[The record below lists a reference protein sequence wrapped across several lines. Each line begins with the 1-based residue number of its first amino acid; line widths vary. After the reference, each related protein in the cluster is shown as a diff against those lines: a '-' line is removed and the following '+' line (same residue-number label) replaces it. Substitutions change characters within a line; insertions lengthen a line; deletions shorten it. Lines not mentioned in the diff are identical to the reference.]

1 MVEVFFE
8 TTTMPTLELSF
19 RDKSIGSYPLQR
31 GNSMTIGRQ
40 KSNDI
45 VIENLAVSSH
55 HAKIDSVGEAFV
67 LIDLQSKNGLFVNE
81 KKVGSHWLKQGDV
94 ISIGKHSLAFCYS
107 DDEKQPENESDII
120 EKTMAMD
127 TIQYR
132 SMLNKNQPADK
143 SKAANE
149 KEPDTVRLPK
159 KEVKGSDTVGI
170 LIFLAGGSGKHVCRT
185 STINIGK
192 HPDSDVVVKGFMV
205 GSTSATISRTPD
217 GFYLRY
223 ISGMSRPRVNANKVN
238 LEMLL
243 NDRDIIE
250 IGSCKLQFFER
261 KPIKSKK
268 KQPKKQPTPQESPQ

>member
-1 MVEVFFE
+1 
-8 TTTMPTLELSF
+8 MPTLKLSF
-19 RDKSIGSYPLQR
+19 RDKLIGSYPLQK

-67 LIDLQSKNGLFVNE
+67 LIDLQSKNGVFVNE
-81 KKVGSHWLKQGDV
+81 KKVGSHWLKQGDI

-107 DDEKQPENESDII
+107 DDEELPENESDMI

-132 SMLNKNQPADK
+132 SLLNKNQPAVK

-159 KEVKGSDTVGI
+159 KEAKGAETVGI
-170 LIFLAGGSGKHVCRT
+170 LIFLSGGYGKYVCRT
-185 STINIGK
+185 STTNIGK

-223 ISGMSRPRVNANKVN
+223 VSGMSRPKVNANKIN

-250 IGSCKLQFFER
+250 IGSCRLQFFER
-261 KPIKSKK
+261 KPTKSKTK
-268 KQPKKQPTPQESPQ
+268 RPKKNTAPSKASPE